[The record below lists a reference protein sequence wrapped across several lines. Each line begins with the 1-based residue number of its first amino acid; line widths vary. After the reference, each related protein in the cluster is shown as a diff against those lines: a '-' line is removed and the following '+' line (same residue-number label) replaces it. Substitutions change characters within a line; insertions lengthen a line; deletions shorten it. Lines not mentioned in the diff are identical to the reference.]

1 MSNIFKISVR
11 TTAEENRMKREEE
24 RAATKLPST
33 TILYDSDDL
42 TRNPRHTWTPKDD
55 EYLGEDVYLWVYSG
69 IVVAVFVLTK
79 FRAIYFFMFCIKISI
94 NVHNRMFV
102 SLVRAPMKFFDENP
116 SGNYKHFTVKNI
128 SLEILLNILF
138 YFFIIFIGRVMNRF
152 TKDLGAMD
160 ELLPYSFFD
169 AVTIFLLMVSMVILI
184 IIANYYMAIPT
195 GLLLIGLFSLRA
207 YFIRTARDVKRI
219 EAICKEIRNVSQ
231 YFNVSHLV

>member
-1 MSNIFKISVR
+1 MNNIFKISVR

-116 SGNYKHFTVKNI
+116 SGNYKHFTVKKHFTGN
-128 SLEILLNILF
+128 SFKYFILF
-138 YFFIIFIGRVMNRF
+138 FHCFYR
-152 TKDLGAMD
+152 
-160 ELLPYSFFD
+160 S
-169 AVTIFLLMVSMVILI
+169 
-184 IIANYYMAIPT
+184 
-195 GLLLIGLFSLRA
+195 
-207 YFIRTARDVKRI
+207 
-219 EAICKEIRNVSQ
+219 RN
-231 YFNVSHLV
+231 

>member
-1 MSNIFKISVR
+1 
-11 TTAEENRMKREEE
+11 
-24 RAATKLPST
+24 
-33 TILYDSDDL
+33 
-42 TRNPRHTWTPKDD
+42 
-55 EYLGEDVYLWVYSG
+55 
-69 IVVAVFVLTK
+69 
-79 FRAIYFFMFCIKISI
+79 
-94 NVHNRMFV
+94 
-102 SLVRAPMKFFDENP
+102 
-116 SGNYKHFTVKNI
+116 
-128 SLEILLNILF
+128 
-138 YFFIIFIGRVMNRF
+138 
-152 TKDLGAMD
+152 MD